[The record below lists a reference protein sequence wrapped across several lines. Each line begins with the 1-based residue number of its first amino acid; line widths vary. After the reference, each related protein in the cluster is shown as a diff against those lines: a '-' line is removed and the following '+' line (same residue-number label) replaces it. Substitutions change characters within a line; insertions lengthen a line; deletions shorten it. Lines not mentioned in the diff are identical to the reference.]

1 MSTFMNSPKFYF
13 TSESVTAGHSDKVCD
28 QISDAIL
35 DACLEQDP
43 NSRVACETAVKTGF
57 AMVFG
62 EITTAAFVNF
72 DILVRDVIKEIGYD
86 SSEKCFDGNTCAVL
100 SAISTQSADIA
111 LGVDKSLEAKK
122 GTDADFS
129 TGAGDQGMMFGFACN
144 ETETLMPTPIYL
156 AHRLVE
162 KLEEVRKNGTLP
174 WVYPDGKS
182 QVTVEY
188 SFGKPKRIEAVVIST
203 QHAASM
209 RGKHDE
215 IEAAI
220 RKHVIDPVLP
230 PALVD
235 SELKVFVNPTGE
247 FVIGGPLGD
256 SGLTGRKIIVDT
268 YGGMGRHGGGAF
280 SGKDA
285 TKVDRSAA
293 YAARWVAK
301 NIVAAGIADRCEI
314 QLSYAIGVAKP
325 LSINVETFG
334 TGKIADEKIAA
345 IIGEN
350 FDLRPGAII
359 ERLGLRRPIFRKTA
373 YWGHFGREDADFTW
387 EKTDMA
393 ETLRKAAGL

>member
-1 MSTFMNSPKFYF
+1 MSTFMNSPRFYF

-285 TKVDRSAA
+285 K
-293 YAARWVAK
+293 
-301 NIVAAGIADRCEI
+301 
-314 QLSYAIGVAKP
+314 IGRAHV
-325 LSINVETFG
+325 
-334 TGKIADEKIAA
+334 
-345 IIGEN
+345 
-350 FDLRPGAII
+350 
-359 ERLGLRRPIFRKTA
+359 
-373 YWGHFGREDADFTW
+373 
-387 EKTDMA
+387 
-393 ETLRKAAGL
+393 

>member
-43 NSRVACETAVKTGF
+43 NSRVACETAVKTGL

-111 LGVDKSLEAKK
+111 LGVDQSLEAKK

-230 PALVD
+230 AALVD

-345 IIGEN
+345 IVGEN

>member
-230 PALVD
+230 AALVD

>member
-1 MSTFMNSPKFYF
+1 MLFRS
-13 TSESVTAGHSDKVCD
+13 
-28 QISDAIL
+28 
-35 DACLEQDP
+35 
-43 NSRVACETAVKTGF
+43 
-57 AMVFG
+57 
-62 EITTAAFVNF
+62 
-72 DILVRDVIKEIGYD
+72 
-86 SSEKCFDGNTCAVL
+86 
-100 SAISTQSADIA
+100 
-111 LGVDKSLEAKK
+111 
-122 GTDADFS
+122 
-129 TGAGDQGMMFGFACN
+129 
-144 ETETLMPTPIYL
+144 
-156 AHRLVE
+156 LVE

-345 IIGEN
+345 IVGEN

>member
-1 MSTFMNSPKFYF
+1 MSTFMNSPRFYF

-86 SSEKCFDGNTCAVL
+86 SSEKCFGGNTCAVL

-111 LGVDKSLEAKK
+111 LGVDQSLEAKK

-268 YGGMGRHGGGAF
+268 YGGMGRHGGSAF

-345 IIGEN
+345 IVGEN

>member
-1 MSTFMNSPKFYF
+1 MSTFMNSPRFYF

-188 SFGKPKRIEAVVIST
+188 SLGKPKRIEAVVIST

-230 PALVD
+230 AALVD

-345 IIGEN
+345 IVGEN

>member
-1 MSTFMNSPKFYF
+1 MSTFMNSPRFYF

-111 LGVDKSLEAKK
+111 LGVDQSLEAKK

-230 PALVD
+230 AALVD

-345 IIGEN
+345 IVGEN

>member
-1 MSTFMNSPKFYF
+1 MSTFMNSPRFYF
-13 TSESVTAGHSDKVCD
+13 TSESVTAGHPDKVCD

-230 PALVD
+230 AALVD

-345 IIGEN
+345 IVGEN

>member
-1 MSTFMNSPKFYF
+1 MSTFMNSPRFYF

>member
-1 MSTFMNSPKFYF
+1 MSTFMNSPRFYF

-230 PALVD
+230 AALVD

-345 IIGEN
+345 IVGEN